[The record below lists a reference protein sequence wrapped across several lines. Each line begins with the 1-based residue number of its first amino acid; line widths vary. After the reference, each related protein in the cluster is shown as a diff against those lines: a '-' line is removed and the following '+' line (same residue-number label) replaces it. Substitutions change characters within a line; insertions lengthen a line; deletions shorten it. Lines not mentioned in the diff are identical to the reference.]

1 MNTATNVKR
10 KKSSPNKTSKKP
22 RSQQKFR
29 AEYSQQFLVIR
40 KGHDEYHAF
49 CSVCI
54 TDFNVSH
61 GGILDVKNM

>member
-22 RSQQKFR
+22 RSQQNLGR
-29 AEYSQQFLVIR
+29 NIRNNFLLLE
-40 KGHDEYHAF
+40 KDYDEYHAF
-49 CSVCI
+49 CSVYI